1 MNPDYTQ
8 RRGAENAEDAEKGTR
23 DMDGDVGVL
32 RCCDAVPE
40 YLALFRFVAS
50 APSAVLNGYSDVLR
64 T

>member
-40 YLALFRFVAS
+40 YLALFDLS
-50 APSAVLNGYSDVLR
+50 PLR
-64 T
+64 PLPF